1 MIDELKDKAK
11 SFRRDILTMVH
22 AQQSGHIGGA
32 FSIIDFLSAL
42 YLGRDKNGEKFF
54 NYTKDPKD
62 PGRDYFILSKA
73 HCSAAMY
80 SIFSSIGYIP
90 HEELIEFRKL
100 GSRLQGHV
108 TNKVPG
114 AEISGGSLGQGLS
127 IVNGIALGLKLD
139 SKDNKV
145 WGVFGD
151 GELQEGQIW
160 EAAMSAG
167 KFKLNNLIA
176 IVDRNKL
183 QIDGKTET
191 VMPLEPL
198 ANKWLSFGWQ
208 VIETNGNHMESVLTA
223 LKMAIDSKEKPTI
236 IIANTTMGKG
246 VKSIENNPEWHGKAP
261 AKEQV
266 ELFLKEL
273 N

>member
-1 MIDELKDKAK
+1 MNTADLQKTAK
-11 SFRRDILTMVH
+11 QIRSDVLTMLSE
-22 AQQSGHIGGA
+22 AGSGHLGGSLGLA
-32 FSIIDFLSAL
+32 DIFTAL
-42 YLGRDKNGEKFF
+42 YFDVLNINPENPKWETRD
-54 NYTKDPKD
+54 
-62 PGRDYFILSKA
+62 RLVL
-73 HCSAAMY
+73 
-80 SIFSSIGYIP
+80 SIGHVAPVLYATLARRGFFP
-90 HEELIEFRKL
+90 SEELSSLRKI
-100 GSRLQGHV
+100 GSRLQGHA
-108 TNKVPG
+108 TTLVPG
-114 AEISGGSLGQGLS
+114 VEVSTGSLGQGLS
-127 IVNGIALGLKLD
+127 IATGMALAAK
-139 SKDNKV
+139 SDNLP
-145 WGVFGD
+145 WRVFSIHGD

-176 IVDRNKL
+176 IVDRNNL

-223 LKMAIDSKEKPTI
+223 LKMAISSEEKPTV

-261 AKEQV
+261 SKGQV

-273 N
+273 T